1 MGVGGSVRCV
11 IELRQRESR
20 AQLETPRL
28 LLLRD
33 GDCSEQCILGQRRI
47 RRIALKQNLAAQ
59 AMQES
64 PKNAAQKH
72 LNVTT
77 PDLNYQRR
85 RRATV
90 SRIWAILKA
99 ALNHAHANEHAPI
112 TDAWAGYRPFT
123 GTAAARVRWL
133 TDDEARRLVDVCAP
147 DFRALVTAAILTG
160 VRYGDLTRLTAG
172 DYDAN
177 SATLLVHIRKTKR
190 THRLPLGDEAQ
201 QFIAQICRGKRSTD
215 LLLTKADGSPWTPG
229 QQAKRINE
237 ACAAAGITPMSFH
250 GCRHTYASR
259 LVMKGVPLTVVAAQL
274 GHSSINQVEKHYG
287 HLCPNYVSETIRQ
300 ASTPIGLL
308 EDNRPKVVTE
318 LRRSS

>member
-1 MGVGGSVRCV
+1 
-11 IELRQRESR
+11 
-20 AQLETPRL
+20 
-28 LLLRD
+28 
-33 GDCSEQCILGQRRI
+33 
-47 RRIALKQNLAAQ
+47 LA
-59 AMQES
+59 S
-64 PKNAAQKH
+64 Y
-72 LNVTT
+72 T
-77 PDLNYQRR
+77 
-85 RRATV
+85 
-90 SRIWAILKA
+90 
-99 ALNHAHANEHAPI
+99 
-112 TDAWAGYRPFT
+112 PFT

-133 TDDEARRLVDVCAP
+133 TDDEARRLVDVCPP
-147 DFRALVTAAILTG
+147 DFRALMTAILTG

-177 SATLLVHIRKTKR
+177 SATLLVHIRKTRR

-201 QFIAQICRGKRSTD
+201 HFIAQISRGKRSSD

-274 GHSSINQVEKHYG
+274 GHSSIKQVEKHYG

-308 EDNRPKVVTE
+308 EDSRPKIVTQ
-318 LRRSS
+318 LRKSS